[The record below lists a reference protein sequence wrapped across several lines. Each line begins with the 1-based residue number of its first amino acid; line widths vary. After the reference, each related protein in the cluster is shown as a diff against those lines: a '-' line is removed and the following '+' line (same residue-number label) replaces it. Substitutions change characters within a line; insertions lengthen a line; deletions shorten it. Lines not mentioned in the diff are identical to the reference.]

1 MPLEDLNK
9 VCSNRDNN
17 RRKRS
22 QRSFFF
28 SSRKALRSARMMR
41 AKKQLSKRNDMGA
54 TKLRK
59 SVRFDSPV
67 PWQADFRTGRNAGVG
82 DEDVLEGHEDKEDSV
97 AEDLPYTS
105 LL

>member
-1 MPLEDLNK
+1 MLLEDLNI
-9 VCSNRDNN
+9 VSSIHNHS

-54 TKLRK
+54 GELKK
-59 SVRFDSPV
+59 SVRFDSLM
-67 PWQADFRTGRNAGVG
+67 PW
-82 DEDVLEGHEDKEDSV
+82 
-97 AEDLPYTS
+97 
-105 LL
+105 